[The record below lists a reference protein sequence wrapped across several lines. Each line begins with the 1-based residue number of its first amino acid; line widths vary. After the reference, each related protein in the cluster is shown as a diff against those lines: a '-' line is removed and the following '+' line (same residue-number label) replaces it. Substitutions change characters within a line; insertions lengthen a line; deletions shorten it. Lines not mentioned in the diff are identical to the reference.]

1 MTKQVFIINGSG
13 GVGKDTVCSAAAQSW
28 KVQNISSITPILQV
42 AKAAGWGGTA
52 YLSAYIV
59 TQIPADGKPID
70 KTLTQKCKFRHVC
83 TYPASSAAN

>member
-42 AKAAGWGGTA
+42 AKAVYEGALAGTE
-52 YLSAYIV
+52 
-59 TQIPADGKPID
+59 
-70 KTLTQKCKFRHVC
+70 
-83 TYPASSAAN
+83 AAKAVRKA